1 MILIDIGMPRAGPRL
16 KAGRQLLSM
25 NTKRVLWIFG
35 PLVAMS
41 GILMALALIFTPKE
55 LTSVVKDGVVCIA
68 SFDQQGDVL
77 GWGSGFAVGDGK
89 SLRIVTNH
97 HVVQQM
103 QAAQL
108 RVFYSGDDNGY
119 LEGTVEFFDES
130 KDIAILKLSGSS
142 PYIKPLRL
150 KAAGSVKNADTVY
163 SFGFA
168 GDTIA
173 DGQAA
178 FNRTD
183 ITVSAGI
190 ISNRLYQYG
199 TKCYQLDLP
208 LSPGE
213 SGGPLVDT
221 RGNVVGIN
229 TRRLD
234 NVNKPV
240 GYAILADELAQL
252 LAAHGLSYGT
262 ASFDSR
268 LIFYPALCG
277 MVLCMIAG
285 LVLMIVVLAGKDR
298 QEATEPADARTWV
311 LNRKTISVAGAVL
324 LALLFVPVVAAGAS
338 KQSDPFGVF
347 RGGDLIDTGNV
358 IKKDVPA
365 ASELPSSGSTEPS
378 ADITD
383 GFPSDDGSGPAGT
396 QISSVTGG
404 TAAGT
409 QHESGSSDQIDLS
422 KTPTSAA
429 LPKLTISR
437 DTLIIK
443 NGESAVLTAS
453 YDGAA
458 AKASWTSSNEKVA
471 TVDAG
476 GRITTHMSGEAD
488 IAASVGDSG
497 ETAVCHLTVSFVP
510 DYRQGRQNQAG
521 NSPSNLLNGGF
532 VAEQDEWIYYRNE
545 ADRGRLYKIHRSGDV
560 NTRKRLSDQAVSCI
574 NVIGDWI
581 YCNLVGVSR
590 IRTDGSG
597 QESLFDKQ
605 GEDPGGVGYYTASEI
620 VAQDGW
626 VYFVLNGSGS
636 DEARIFRIRTDGTGY
651 EKLNDYRSSDLSVAD
666 GRVYYTA
673 NVNGRPTL
681 ISMSADGSD
690 SRVLYSD
697 MAFTRATPS
706 GQNLYLDC
714 NGCLAVHGKDGKRIK
729 FFDEPRFE
737 YLGIFSGH
745 LYFIEYAGSSGLE
758 SSVPSLCSAGMD
770 FANKKTLY
778 GGAGASMRQIGIVQ
792 GWVYFYTLKDN
803 GDKQLSRLRT
813 DGSPAEVEI
822 VK

>member
-1 MILIDIGMPRAGPRL
+1 
-16 KAGRQLLSM
+16 M

-35 PLVAMS
+35 PLVAVS
-41 GILMALALIFTPKE
+41 VILMALALIFTPRE
-55 LTSVVKDGVVCIA
+55 LASVVKDGVVCIA
-68 SFDQQGDVL
+68 SFDQQGDVI

-89 SLRIVTNH
+89 NLRIVTNH

-103 QAAQL
+103 QTAQL
-108 RVFYSGDDNGY
+108 RVFYSGDDSGY
-119 LEGTVEFFDES
+119 LEGAVEFFDES

-150 KAAGSVKNADTVY
+150 KASGSVKNADTVY

-190 ISNRLYQYG
+190 VSNRLYQYG

-240 GYAILADELAQL
+240 GYAILTDELAQL
-252 LAAHGLSYGT
+252 LAAHGLPYGT
-262 ASFDSR
+262 ASFDAR

-285 LVLMIVVLAGKDR
+285 LVLMIITLAGKGR
-298 QEATEPADARTWV
+298 QEVAGPADTRTPA
-311 LNRKTISVAGAVL
+311 LNRKAISVAGTVL
-324 LALLFVPVVAAGAS
+324 MALLFVPVIAASAS

-347 RGGDLIDTGNV
+347 RGSNLIDTGNV
-358 IKKDVPA
+358 IKKDVAA
-365 ASELPSSGSTEPS
+365 ASDLPSSDNTEPS
-378 ADITD
+378 ADTAD
-383 GFPSDDGSGPAGT
+383 GVPSAEGSGSDGP
-396 QISSVTGG
+396 QVSSGAQRTSEGS
-404 TAAGT
+404 
-409 QHESGSSDQIDLS
+409 QYESDVPYQSDAS
-422 KTPTSAA
+422 KTSPSAA
-429 LPKLTISR
+429 LPKLTVSR
-437 DTLIIK
+437 STLTIK
-443 NGESAVLTAS
+443 NGESAVLSAS
-453 YDGAA
+453 YAGAA
-458 AKASWTSSNEKVA
+458 VKATWNSSNEKVA

-476 GRITTHMSGEAD
+476 GRITAHMSGEAD
-488 IAASVGDSG
+488 ISASIGDAG
-497 ETAVCHLTVSFVP
+497 ETAVCRLTVSFVP

-521 NSPSNLLNGGF
+521 NTPSNLLNGGF

-560 NTRKRLSDQAVSCI
+560 NTRKRLSDQEVSCI

-581 YCNLVGVSR
+581 YCNLIGVSR

-605 GEDPGGVGYYTASEI
+605 GDDPGGVGYYTAKEI
-620 VAQDGW
+620 VARDGW
-626 VYFVLNGSGS
+626 VYFVLAGSS
-636 DEARIFRIRTDGTGY
+636 YDEARIFRIHADGTGC
-651 EKLNDYRSSDLSVAD
+651 EKLNDYRSSGLSVAD

-673 NVNGRPTL
+673 DVNGRPTL
-681 ISMSADGSD
+681 ISMSTDGSD
-690 SRVLYSD
+690 SRVIYSD
-697 MAFTRATPS
+697 PAFCFVTPA
-706 GQNLYLDC
+706 GQNLYLNC
-714 NGCLAVHGKDGKRIK
+714 NGYLAVYGKDGKRIK
-729 FFDEPRFE
+729 YFNEPRFS
-737 YLGIFSGH
+737 YLNISGGH
-745 LYFIEYAGSSGLE
+745 LYYIEYSGVENSPSSLR
-758 SSVPSLCSAGMD
+758 SAD
-770 FANKKTLY
+770 TDCTDNKTIY
-778 GGAGASMRQIGIVQ
+778 VGENAPAQQIGIVQ
-792 GWVYFYTLKDN
+792 GWIYFYTLKEN
-803 GDKQLSRLRT
+803 GDKQLNRLRT